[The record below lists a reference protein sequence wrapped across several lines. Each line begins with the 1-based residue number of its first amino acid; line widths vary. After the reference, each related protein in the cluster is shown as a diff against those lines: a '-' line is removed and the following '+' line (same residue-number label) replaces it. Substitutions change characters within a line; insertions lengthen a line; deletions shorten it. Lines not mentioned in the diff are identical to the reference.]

1 MGRGSKHAERINGIL
16 NDVQQNSKKP
26 GVDIGIYDI
35 AKCFDKMW
43 YAETANDLFKAGVR
57 DDKFILI
64 ANSNK
69 ECQVAV
75 KTPWGGVTDRIKLKE
90 KAGAELCQ
98 AQTS

>member
-1 MGRGSKHAERINGIL
+1 
-16 NDVQQNSKKP
+16 
-26 GVDIGIYDI
+26 
-35 AKCFDKMW
+35 MW

-75 KTPWGGVTDRIKLKE
+75 KTPWGVVTDRIKLKE
-90 KAGAELCQ
+90 CITETGKRLIEHRKQEGGYKL
-98 AQTS
+98 T